1 MYRMETITIPKHL
14 AGRDLLLVPKE
25 EYEALQERA
34 RFAPPRNYKTVTMT
48 AAQRRAFEKAEK
60 NFAAGKTL
68 SLDAFGQK
76 LGIRN

>member
-1 MYRMETITIPKHL
+1 METITIPKHL

-34 RFAPPRNYKTVTMT
+34 RLAPPRGYKTVAIT

-60 NFAAGKTL
+60 NFAAGRTF
-68 SLDAFGQK
+68 SLDVFRRK
-76 LGIRN
+76 LGIGN

>member
-1 MYRMETITIPKHL
+1 MRHMETITIPKRL
-14 AGRDLLLVPKE
+14 AGKDLLLVPKE

-34 RFAPPRNYKTVTMT
+34 RFAPPLKFKTVKIT

-60 NFAAGKTL
+60 NFAAGKTI
-68 SLDAFGQK
+68 SLDVFRRK